1 MAKMID
7 IIVNLID
14 TQAKKQLSDLENK
27 KYKVNVEIDK
37 NGINEADKSVRQLG
51 SSVASTNTT
60 FGKLKNTISNTFSSG
75 KIAMTSYLA
84 VLHEISKAAKEAKT
98 TILEMD
104 EAVTDLSIAMNGT
117 REEAS
122 DYVKVLNK
130 QAIEL
135 KTTTKS
141 ATDASNAWLR
151 QGKSVKETE
160 TLVRDSL
167 VLSKVGKIE
176 SAEST
181 DYLTSALNGY
191 RLEAED
197 AISVI
202 DKLTAVDAESASEAG
217 GLALSM
223 SRTASAAD
231 MAGVSMDKLIGYLAV
246 VKSVSRD
253 SDEAVGN
260 FAKTMFSRMNQV
272 KAGKFIDAET
282 GESLN
287 DMEKVLKEV
296 GISMRDVNG
305 QFISSE
311 IVLDELG
318 KKFNEFDSVTKRA
331 IATSLGGTYQY
342 EKVIALLS
350 NYGDALKYAETSASS
365 AGSAMKKF
373 NESYMGSLEASQ
385 NLLQA
390 SFESM
395 VINSDM
401 DEVYSGILDAT
412 KALIDFINHTN
423 ALKGVMTGLT
433 LSAGIKGFLTLRT
446 AINES
451 YIAMN
456 QFSNALKIVKQ
467 TNISTSDFDKLL
479 LLTKN
484 LSDSQMKMV
493 LSSNALGIEQKKL
506 LLVNS
511 GLSVEEA
518 QLKMQTLGLT
528 TAQTGLTVAMT
539 TLGNAFKG
547 LIASMVAN
555 PILVFTMALSG
566 AVMAYQSYN
575 QKLEEARQKNI
586 EASETAIDHANSL
599 KDLYTEYSR
608 LSAIQDRSSA
618 EEESFKAVVENVT
631 KALGDKAKVLE
642 GLTVGTNEYADALA
656 NATKEELKS
665 EAVNATIGR
674 KSAEE
679 ELQTDIWSEWR
690 GSKVSVDSNS
700 TGQSLSEE
708 AQRAVDIVSAALK
721 DFETVNKTWN
731 NLSWD
736 ILSDSPEEALEY
748 YNSLIS
754 AREALVLAS
763 ENDEVLLD
771 TEIYKDMNTA
781 ISAME
786 ESLDSYITKRYEEEK
801 LNYMAMNGIP
811 QTTEE
816 YKAMQDSIV
825 NTARASVDLQDKFKS
840 LLMSDFSSLANEIE
854 GVSEAQDVLK
864 DSMPDGSEY
873 VSSISTSIKQIATQ
887 LEPQFAKLGEAYK
900 AIFSEDGFNANVVD
914 NSMLEN
920 LRASFADIEEDLG
933 VTFDTNELEKFFDVL
948 GSGDFTAKEVQ
959 KAFDDLATSW
969 FYSTDI
975 LEQLNSETA
984 DSIEQQLE
992 QLGVTNAQEVVQ
1004 KNLQN
1009 INAEKEYSA
1018 RVGKELAEATY
1029 SEASAFIAE
1038 QIALGNADESLYAYY
1053 LAKCVVNGATVDT
1066 IDDCRNVLALA
1077 KAAGISGEALSQL
1090 ASLMASYDKAKAQ
1103 GNYTGATVIANEINK
1118 MKAKVD
1124 AELANFS
1131 IADIEI
1137 NPNTT
1142 EAAKAGRKGADAYLE
1157 AFEKELKELQ
1167 GLRDNGE
1174 ISEKEYLDRLRALY
1188 TRYFKDRKKYL
1199 NEFRKYE
1206 AEYLFGMKSLYDS
1219 ALSGITSI
1227 LSDKIDDLN
1236 DKRDEEI
1243 EKLEKAKEKAVD
1255 AIQEQIDA
1263 KEEEIKSI
1271 QRASEQRQNE
1281 MRLQQA
1287 QYNLAKM
1294 MNQRTS
1300 LIYSDSKGMHYVTNT
1315 EGVRDAKEELTQAE
1329 EEIEIAR
1336 IESEI
1341 DSLETKLKGVEEY
1354 YDSLIEKKNDY
1365 YDQQIK
1371 FLEDQREMWEDFT
1384 NMLEMAEIIEPL
1396 KALGISME
1404 DILSGNTAVLDA
1416 FKNDYLAICAAM
1428 NSGNQDYLSALSET
1442 SGKSTEELLAMAQQ
1456 FKDTGTSI
1464 SELGN
1469 VASTVST
1476 PIKDTAS
1483 AVGEIGT
1490 NSQGVSED
1498 INSINT
1504 ALDTLSGENKL
1515 QGITD
1520 AFQTL
1525 LNKID
1530 EVANALGTTTEQMES
1545 GTGLIGA
1552 IQALNEAQIS
1562 TELLAQFTELESA
1575 IDAVTTAISGGG
1587 DSKGQNLPQG
1597 GAPTKQG
1604 SITPSGSPDSGD
1616 GGGLTQAL
1624 EEQVEKAKELLPEEI
1639 ALFSGDEESLLSAV
1653 TKVTTA
1659 IAGGG
1664 DSEGGEK
1671 KEQSSGE
1678 GEVDTSHLMGA
1689 LEAQYNL
1696 AEEKIPTETTYFTEL
1711 ATAIESCVTQL
1722 KAMAEALANMP
1733 SANISFSGGAS
1744 GGVGVNG
1751 TAHYE
1756 GTANVRGN
1764 WGVRESGRSLVG
1776 ELGQE
1781 IVVRDGKFFTVGDN
1795 GAEFVDLQ
1803 RGDIVFNHVQTK
1815 SLLKNGYVTGRGKSY
1830 ANGTFSAVS
1839 DDVVIQKP
1847 NNLPPY
1853 LRELREGDKMY
1864 DLIQKM
1870 NAHNEL
1876 IQNQIIPPVNS
1887 IQKNFETMTRNI
1899 SNVNTNNVANNQT
1912 INMTVNCPGITSKEV
1927 ANQVK
1932 AELNHAFAGMSL
1944 DALQRAHITR

>member
-14 TQAKKQLSDLENK
+14 RQAKKQLNDIENK
-27 KYKVNVEIDK
+27 KYKVNVDVDRG
-37 NGINEADKSVRQLG
+37 NINEATKNVKQLG
-51 SSVASTNTT
+51 NSVASTNTT

-84 VLHEISKAAKEAKT
+84 VLHEINKAGKEAKK
-98 TILEMD
+98 TIQD
-104 EAVTDLSIAMNGT
+104 IDKAITDLSIATNMS
-117 REEAS
+117 REATAGL
-122 DYVKVLNK
+122 VKEYNSYAK
-130 QAIEL
+130 EL
-135 KTTTKS
+135 KSTT
-141 ATDASNAWLR
+141 L
-151 QGKSVKETE
+151 SVT
-160 TLVRDSL
+160 
-167 VLSKVGKIE
+167 
-176 SAEST
+176 
-181 DYLTSALNGY
+181 
-191 RLEAED
+191 
-197 AISVI
+197 
-202 DKLTAVDAESASEAG
+202 
-217 GLALSM
+217 
-223 SRTASAAD
+223 SAAD
-231 MAGVSMDKLIGYLAV
+231 DYLRAGKTMSETKKLIEDSVMLSKLGQLETPEATEDLLATMNGYEM
-246 VKSVSRD
+246 SV
-253 SDEAVGN
+253 EEVGN
-260 FAKTMFSRMNQV
+260 ALDAMVAIDM
-272 KAGKFIDAET
+272 KASTSAGELAT
-282 GESLN
+282 G
-287 DMEKVLKEV
+287 
-296 GISMRDVNG
+296 
-305 QFISSE
+305 
-311 IVLDELG
+311 
-318 KKFNEFDSVTKRA
+318 
-331 IATSLGGTYQY
+331 
-342 EKVIALLS
+342 
-350 NYGDALKYAETSASS
+350 LKYSASS
-365 AGSAMKKF
+365 ANAAGLSFNKLIAILGTVQDKTMMSAETVGTFANTLLSRYRDITLGKYITDDGEDISNYESVLKSCGLTLRDSQGEFREFEDVLGEMAGAWDSLTSVQQNALIKVGAGTRQQNRFIALMEGYGKVLELTEVAANSAGTALEKF
-373 NESYMGSLEASQ
+373 NNSYKNSLEAKQ
-385 NLLQA
+385 NDLQA

-423 ALKGVMTGLT
+423 ALKGVLTGLSV
-433 LSAGIKGFLTLRT
+433 SAGVKGFLTLRT

-467 TNISTSDFDKLL
+467 TNISTADFDKLL

-506 LLVNS
+506 LLVNA
-511 GLSVEEA
+511 GLAEEEA
-518 QLKMQTLGLT
+518 LLKLQTYGLT
-528 TAQTGLTVAMT
+528 TAQTGLTVAT
-539 TLGNAFKG
+539 TSLGNAFKG
-547 LIASMVAN
+547 MLAYMAAN
-555 PILVFTMALSG
+555 PILVFTMVISSLT
-566 AVMAYQSYN
+566 MTYQSYN
-575 QKLEEARQKNI
+575 QKLEETRQKNI
-586 EASETAIDHANSL
+586 EASESAIDHANSL
-599 KDLYTEYSR
+599 KDLYNEYSR

-618 EEESFKAVVENVT
+618 EEEEFKTVVEDVT

-656 NATKEELKS
+656 NATKEELQS
-665 EAVNATIGR
+665 ASVDATIGR

-679 ELQTDIWSEWR
+679 ELQGDIWSEWR

-700 TGQSLSEE
+700 TGKTLSEE
-708 AQRAVDIVSAALK
+708 AQKAVDIISDSLK

-736 ILSDSPEEALEY
+736 ITSDSPEKALEY
-748 YNSLIS
+748 YNSLLE

-763 ENDEVLLD
+763 KNDEALLD
-771 TEIYKDMNTA
+771 TEIYKDMNIA
-781 ISAME
+781 ISAMSD
-786 ESLDSYITKRYEEEK
+786 SLDSYISKRYEEEK
-801 LNYMAMNGIP
+801 LNYMATNGIP

-816 YKAMQDSIV
+816 YKAMQDSLMA
-825 NTARASVDLQDKFKS
+825 TASASVDLQDSFKS
-840 LLMSDFSSLANEIE
+840 LLMADFSSLANEIE
-854 GVSEAQDVLK
+854 GVSEVQSELE
-864 DSMPDGSEY
+864 DSMPDGEK
-873 VSSISTSIKQIATQ
+873 ITSTIATSVKQIATQ

-900 AIFSEDGFNANVVD
+900 SIFTEDGFNANVVD
-914 NSMLEN
+914 NTMLEN

-933 VTFDTNELEKFFDVL
+933 VTFDTSELEKFFDVL

-975 LEQLNSETA
+975 LEQLNDETA

-992 QLGVTNAQEVVQ
+992 QLGVTNAQEVVE
-1004 KNLQN
+1004 KNLKN

-1018 RVGKELAEATY
+1018 RVGKELTEATY
-1029 SEASAFIAE
+1029 LEASAFIAE

-1053 LAKCVVNGATVDT
+1053 LAKCAVNGATVDT
-1066 IDDCRNVLALA
+1066 LDDCRNVLALA

-1090 ASLMASYDKAKAQ
+1090 ASLMASYDKAMAQ

-1157 AFEKELKELQ
+1157 AFEEELKNLQ
-1167 GLRDNGE
+1167 SLRDNGE

-1188 TRYFKDRKKYL
+1188 TGYFKDRKKYL

-1206 AEYLFGMKSLYDS
+1206 KEYLSGMKSLYDS

-1227 LSDKIDDLN
+1227 LSDKIEDLN

-1243 EKLEKAKEKAVD
+1243 EKLEEAKEKAVE

-1263 KEEEIKSI
+1263 KEAEIDAI
-1271 QRASEQRQNE
+1271 QKASEQRQNE

-1287 QYNLAKM
+1287 QYNLQKM
-1294 MNQRTS
+1294 LSQKTS
-1300 LIYSDSKGMHYVTNT
+1300 LIYSESQGMHYVTDT
-1315 EGVRDAKEELTQAE
+1315 KGARDAKEELTQAE

-1341 DSLETKLKGVEEY
+1341 DSLETKLDGVEKY
-1354 YDSLIEKKNDY
+1354 YDSLIEKKNKY
-1365 YDQQIK
+1365 YDQEIK
-1371 FLEDQREMWEDFT
+1371 FLEQQKEMWEDFS
-1384 NMLEMAEIIEPL
+1384 NMLEMAEILEPL
-1396 KALGISME
+1396 NALGISME

-1456 FKDTGTSI
+1456 FKDTGISI

-1469 VASTVST
+1469 VASTATT

-1483 AVGEIGT
+1483 AIGEMST
-1490 NSQGVSED
+1490 NSEGVSED

-1525 LNKID
+1525 LDKID

-1575 IDAVTTAISGGG
+1575 IDAVTSAIGGG
-1587 DSKGQNLPQG
+1587 TQGQNLPQG
-1597 GAPTKQG
+1597 GAPTMQG
-1604 SITPSGSPDSGD
+1604 AMTPSGSPDSGG

-1639 ALFSGDEESLLSAV
+1639 SLFSGEEDSLLSAV

-1722 KAMAEALANMP
+1722 KAMAETLANMP
-1733 SANISFSGGAS
+1733 SATISFGGGAS
-1744 GGVGVNG
+1744 GGAGVNG
-1751 TAHYE
+1751 TAHHE

-1781 IVVRDGKFFTVGDN
+1781 IVVRNGRFFTVGNN

-1803 RGDIVFNHVQTK
+1803 RGDIVFNHKQTE
-1815 SLLKNGYVTGRGKSY
+1815 SLLKNGYVTGRGNAY
-1830 ANGTFSAVS
+1830 ANGTFSAVR
-1839 DDVVIQKP
+1839 DDVIIQKP
-1847 NNLPPY
+1847 TNLPPY
-1853 LRELREGDKMY
+1853 LRELQEGDKMF
-1864 DLIQKM
+1864 DIMKKIEAHGGLLANGLIT
-1870 NAHNEL
+1870 
-1876 IQNQIIPPVNS
+1876 PVNT

-1899 SNVNTNNVANNQT
+1899 SNVNTNNTMQNVTNFSTGDIVVQGVQDVDGLA
-1912 INMTVNCPGITSKEV
+1912 
-1927 ANQVK
+1927 
-1932 AELNHAFAGMSL
+1932 HAIKTRFPNAMIQAMSV
-1944 DALQRAHITR
+1944 TR